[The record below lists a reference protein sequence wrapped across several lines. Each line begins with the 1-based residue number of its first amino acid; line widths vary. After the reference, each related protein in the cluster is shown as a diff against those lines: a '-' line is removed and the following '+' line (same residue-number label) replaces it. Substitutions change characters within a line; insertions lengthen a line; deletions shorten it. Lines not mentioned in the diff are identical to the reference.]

1 MANTVR
7 GEVDVDLGGKQY
19 TLRMDFTAMEM
30 IETQTKTGLMVL
42 LRSFMTSTY
51 KASDAAT
58 VVWACANVVL
68 AERKQAPLDLGWVGA
83 KMMEKGFKEYS
94 TVVAEFLF
102 RALAGPK
109 IEAPLEDANGAQE
122 LVASEAGKKE

>member
-68 AERKQAPLDLGWVGA
+68 LEKKQAPLDLGWVGS

-94 TVVAEFLF
+94 IVVSEFLF

-109 IEAPLEDANGAQE
+109 IEAPLEDASGAQGSG
-122 LVASEAGKKE
+122 ASEAGKE